1 MSSPIISPRQKHF
14 SLEESREHYRE
25 LYESL
30 RFIYE
35 SNPDVYHYFNPTNEV
50 RFYQHIYPVHSA
62 FRRSF
67 EIIDKRE
74 IRMDMTFMVISL
86 LFSNYIV
93 DVEKILP
100 RTERHLTLL
109 WKFVSGIVRIG
120 MTYENGHGKFDI
132 CMIDYLKR
140 QFPEYSEFCPLL
152 LHPFLSRN
160 LRIFKDGSR
169 QERIPRVIS
178 ESHDLRSLFC
188 ESPIPFQSVHSTL
201 ENPLFDREAI
211 QKRLLQL
218 RTEFI
223 QESMSLSRLEEEYEE
238 NKRKIQRLIS

>member
-1 MSSPIISPRQKHF
+1 MSLPIISPRQKIF
-14 SLEESREHYRE
+14 SLEESKEHYRE

-30 RFIYE
+30 RFKYE
-35 SNPDVYHYFNPTNEV
+35 SFPEVYHYFNPTNEV

-67 EIIDKRE
+67 ETIDKRE
-74 IRMDMTFMVISL
+74 IRMNMSFMVISL

-100 RTERHLTLL
+100 RTERHLNLL
-109 WKFVSGIVRIG
+109 WKFISGIIRIG
-120 MTYENGHGKFDI
+120 MTNENGHGKFDLSI
-132 CMIDYLKR
+132 VDYLNR

-152 LHPFLSRN
+152 LHPFLSQN
-160 LRIFKDGSR
+160 LRIFKDGLR

-178 ESHDLRSLFC
+178 ESHDLTSLLC
-188 ESPIPFQSVHSTL
+188 ESPIPFQYVHSTL
-201 ENPLFDREAI
+201 ENTLFDREAI
-211 QKRLLQL
+211 QKRLIQL
-218 RTEFI
+218 RAEFR
-223 QESMSLSRLEEEYEE
+223 QESMSLSRLEQEYED

>member
-1 MSSPIISPRQKHF
+1 MSLPIISPRQKIF
-14 SLEESREHYRE
+14 SLEESREHYRD

-30 RFIYE
+30 RLIYVSLPE
-35 SNPDVYHYFNPTNEV
+35 VYHYFDPSYEV
-50 RFYQHIYPVHSA
+50 RFYQHIYPVHCA

-67 EIIDKRE
+67 ETIDKRE
-74 IRMDMTFMVISL
+74 IRMDMSFMVISL

-100 RTERHLTLL
+100 RTERHLSLL
-109 WKFVSGIVRIG
+109 WKFISGIVRIG
-120 MTYENGHGKFDI
+120 MTFENGHGKFDLPI
-132 CMIDYLKR
+132 VDYLNR

-152 LHPFLSRN
+152 LHPFLSQN
-160 LRIFKDGSR
+160 LRIFKDGLR

-178 ESHDLRSLFC
+178 ESHDLTSLFC

-211 QKRLLQL
+211 QKRLIQL
-218 RTEFI
+218 RTEFR
-223 QESMSLSRLEEEYEE
+223 QESMSLSRLEQEYEE